1 MSGSAAGPLSPAAYS
16 PSNTAAGAR
25 LWGRGVR
32 EQPTPAADF
41 QMAEASRKAWPA
53 SVTCP
58 RGLWEED
65 RVGREGTGARPAQI
79 QDDAVLACWVPCEL
93 GDHDGSQ
100 QLVRPEA
107 EASLEIPLRL
117 PSPGMRGHCEVP

>member
-1 MSGSAAGPLSPAAYS
+1 MSGSAAGPLPPAAYS
-16 PSNTAAGAR
+16 PSNTAAGALPLGMR
-25 LWGRGVR
+25 DKRAAH
-32 EQPTPAADF
+32 PAADF
-41 QMAEASRKAWPA
+41 QMAEASEAWAA
-53 SVTCP
+53 SATCP

-79 QDDAVLACWVPCEL
+79 QDDAVLACWVPHEP

-107 EASLEIPLRL
+107 EVSPEIPLQL
-117 PSPGMRGHCEVP
+117 PSPGVGEDGEVP